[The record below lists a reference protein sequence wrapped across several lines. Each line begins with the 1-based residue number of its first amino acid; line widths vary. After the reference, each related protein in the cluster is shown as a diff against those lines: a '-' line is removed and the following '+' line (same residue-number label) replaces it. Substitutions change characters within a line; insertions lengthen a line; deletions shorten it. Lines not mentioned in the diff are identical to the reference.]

1 MQTAVITGST
11 AGIGEA
17 AAKLLARNGYR
28 LIITGRRKDKLIK
41 LQQEL
46 QDLTEVLPLVFD
58 IRKRDEVDRAVDK
71 LTSGWREIDVLI
83 NNAGLAAGLEP
94 LHEGSVEDWE
104 QMIDTNVKGL
114 LYITRRIAPLMI
126 KRGKGHIVNIDSIA
140 GKEVYENGNV
150 YCATKHA
157 VDALSKGMRI
167 DMLRHGIKVSMV
179 SPGMAETEFSL
190 VRFRGDKELAKNPYR
205 GVEPLTGEDVAEAI
219 LFVLTRP
226 AHVNINDIIVT
237 PAAQANSFYINRRM
251 NKNI

>member
-58 IRKRDEVDRAVDK
+58 IRNRDEVDRAVDK